1 MLREINCFVP
11 AAGLGERMRPIT
23 DCIPKPLLPILGMPV
38 LGHVLEKLSSLPV
51 RQIGVNLHYK
61 KEAIMDWI
69 EKSPYRDTVL
79 FFPENPVLDTGGA
92 LKNAGPFLSGSSIF
106 LVHNSD
112 ILSDIDLARLLDH
125 HNASGNMAT
134 LAVHDCKRFNTLAV
148 DVLGCLKG
156 VTARG
161 YQADI
166 SKERIAAY
174 TGIAVYDMEFLK
186 FLPEGKSSVVDVWIK
201 AAASGCRIGTMDVT
215 GAYWADVGTPA
226 AYASAVFDSLR
237 AAGETVYFHP
247 ESDGC
252 SEARLDGH
260 NVAEK
265 GCRIGPGVS
274 LRNCIV
280 LPGGVADRGAY
291 ENCIIGPDFVLPI
304 VESGTV
310 AASSDSAVLIG
321 VGGSDRKYFR
331 VKRDS
336 KTAVMMKCAEGD
348 PDFARHI
355 EYTRFFRKFALP
367 VPGLLSVDAEKMSAL
382 FEDLGDISLYSWLK
396 CPRTGNQVERV
407 YRKALDVLV
416 TLHGSVSDN
425 VDGCPLLA
433 KRIFDYDHLRW
444 ETAYFIERFVVG
456 LRGMSIPDAAM
467 LDDEFNMLALR
478 VDAFPKTV
486 VHRDFQSQNIM
497 ITQTETPGIIDYQGA
512 RMAPPAY
519 DVVSLLWDPYYRLDD
534 AMRDGLIGYYMDC
547 MNDGGSNVEQFMATL
562 LPCRMQRHMQALG
575 AYGFLSSVKG
585 KRYFLKHVPE
595 ALRMLKEETAL
606 ARDEYPALYALVA
619 GLY

>member
-1 MLREINCFVP
+1 MRKEINCFVP

-38 LGHVLEKLSSLPV
+38 LGHVLEKLSRLPV

-69 EKSPYRDTVL
+69 EKSPYKDTVL
-79 FFPENPVLDTGGA
+79 YFPEDPVLDTGGA

-125 HNASGNMAT
+125 HNASGNMVT

-148 DVLGCLKG
+148 DGRGCLKG
-156 VTARG
+156 VIARG
-161 YQADI
+161 YRTDV
-166 SKERIAAY
+166 SKERVAAY

-186 FLPEGKSSVVDVWIK
+186 FLPEGKSSVVDAWIK
-201 AAASGCRIGTMDVT
+201 AAASGCTIGTMDVT
-215 GAYWADVGTPA
+215 GAYWADIGTPA

-237 AAGETVYFHP
+237 ADGETVYFHP
-247 ESDGC
+247 ESGGC
-252 SEARLDGH
+252 SEARIDGH
-260 NVAEK
+260 NVVEK
-265 GCRIGPGVS
+265 GCSIGPGAS

-280 LPGGVADRGAY
+280 LPGGVAVRGAY
-291 ENCIIGPDFVLPI
+291 ENCIIGPDFALSF
-304 VESGTV
+304 VESATV
-310 AASSDSAVLIG
+310 ATLADGATLIG

-331 VKRDS
+331 VERDGE
-336 KTAVMMKCAEGD
+336 TAVMMKCAAGD

-355 EYTRFFRKFALP
+355 EYTLFFRKFALP
-367 VPGLLSVDAEKMSAL
+367 MPGLISVDAEKMSAL

-396 CPRTGNQVERV
+396 CPRTGSQVERV

-416 TLHGSVSDN
+416 TLHGTVTDN
-425 VDGCPLLA
+425 VGECPLLA
-433 KRIFDYDHLRW
+433 NRIFDHDHLRW
-444 ETAYFIERFVVG
+444 ETAYFMERFVVG
-456 LRGMSIPDAAM
+456 LRCMSIPDAAM
-467 LDDEFNMLALR
+467 LDYEFNSLALK
-478 VDAFPKTV
+478 VDAFPKAV

-497 ITQTETPGIIDYQGA
+497 ITQTESPGIIDYQGA

-534 AMRDGLIGYYMDC
+534 AMRAGLIGYYMDC
-547 MNDGGSNVEQFMATL
+547 MNAGGSDVAKFMETL
-562 LPCRMQRHMQALG
+562 LPCRLQRHMQALG

-585 KRYFLKHVPE
+585 KKYFLKHVPE

-606 ARDEYPALYALVA
+606 AGDEYPALYALVMK
-619 GLY
+619 L